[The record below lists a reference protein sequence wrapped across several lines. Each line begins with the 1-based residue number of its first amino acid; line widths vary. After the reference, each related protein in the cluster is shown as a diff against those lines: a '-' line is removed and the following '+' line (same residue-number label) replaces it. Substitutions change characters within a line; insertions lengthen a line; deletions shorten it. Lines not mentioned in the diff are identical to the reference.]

1 MSNTDNENITE
12 KFNKVLNTAKNAIGQ
27 IQEAIVETNE
37 VDKHQDSIKL
47 KCLNNRIMNFEL
59 LEEDVIKIHEKFKR
73 EDYIVLGTYL
83 TINLSASGYKLLLES
98 YLEKDNE
105 NFRESNKIDVVRIKN
120 LPSDIAN
127 ELKKDEK
134 VKLHLEV

>member
-12 KFNKVLNTAKNAIGQ
+12 KFNKVLNTAKDAIGQ

-37 VDKHQDSIKL
+37 VDKNQDSIKL

-59 LEEDVIKIHEKFKR
+59 LEEDVIKIHEKLKR
-73 EDYIVLGTYL
+73 DDYVVLGTYL
-83 TINLSASGYKLLLES
+83 TINLSANGYKLLLES

-120 LPSDIAN
+120 LPSDIAD
-127 ELKKDEK
+127 ELKQDEK